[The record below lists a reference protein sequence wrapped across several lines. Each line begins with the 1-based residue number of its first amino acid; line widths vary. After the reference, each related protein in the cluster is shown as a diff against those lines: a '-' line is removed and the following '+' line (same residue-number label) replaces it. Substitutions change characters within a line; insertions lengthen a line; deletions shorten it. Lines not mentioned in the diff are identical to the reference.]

1 MKYNFIKCRKFVK
14 KYSGRKEVYMY
25 KKAALAASY
34 AFSKRTFIC
43 SMHFIKSASQ
53 SLSNIIILDD
63 NGSDQQTKVELNA
76 QLKT

>member
-14 KYSGRKEVYMY
+14 KYSGRKEVY
-25 KKAALAASY
+25 
-34 AFSKRTFIC
+34 I
-43 SMHFIKSASQ
+43 MHFIKSASQ